1 MGHNSGRSIRP
12 SVRVLRSQ
20 LSPGEG
26 NGDGG
31 GGGEIELMIGI
42 NFLPSCFYVN
52 TEKSSFYIYAW
63 KTVSIEQVSLIKFSQ
78 RTFLCS

>member
-31 GGGEIELMIGI
+31 EIELMIGI

-52 TEKSSFYIYAW
+52 TEKSYFYIYTW